1 MAYTLSG
8 GTIQTFKASD
18 GLPFRISST
27 GSTYLEFTSPVEHG
41 MKQGEYVLFSGITT
55 PFYISSVGNEIYDS
69 SKYVINITLAQ
80 IPTGITFTTIMIG
93 KRCIDLK
100 NLSGST
106 SQYYVHRLKTLT
118 SVNDFIMDGIGF
130 ETPIFEDEKKL
141 LYQNAAFV
149 NDVLVERN
157 RMESVLYDFK
167 TPLQLSGITNNLGY
181 TPTEV
186 YLATIFRNGAGYF
199 SYPPKVGFKFNF
211 HDTWI
216 DNIFTGTTES
226 KLSGTTYTFS
236 GITFTSGNTLPLGTT
251 GLVGSFVEYNPKEM
265 NERIISDAFHKI
277 TNPAPIFYYGQT
289 GNTTGF
295 SGATAANPFGLYY
308 QPYHK
313 IKLKELSPYIES
325 SKVNNPLNTTV
336 IFNMPDN
343 AIYDTT
349 DQVWRWRDVYD
360 DGYIDPD
367 GFGTNFPFINGNH
380 YVKTNINFYLRNE
393 RYYNNKQNGVKDFN
407 TDAKNN
413 PSDC

>member
-1 MAYTLSG
+1 
-8 GTIQTFKASD
+8 
-18 GLPFRISST
+18 
-27 GSTYLEFTSPVEHG
+27 
-41 MKQGEYVLFSGITT
+41 
-55 PFYISSVGNEIYDS
+55 
-69 SKYVINITLAQ
+69 
-80 IPTGITFTTIMIG
+80 
-93 KRCIDLK
+93 
-100 NLSGST
+100 
-106 SQYYVHRLKTLT
+106 
-118 SVNDFIMDGIGF
+118 MDTIGF

-141 LYQNAAFV
+141 LYQNSAFA
-149 NDVLVERN
+149 NDVLVEKN

-199 SYPPKVGFKFNF
+199 NKVKVGFKFNF
-211 HDTWI
+211 HNTWI
-216 DNIFTGTTES
+216 DNIFTGTTETS
-226 KLSGTTYTFS
+226 LLYTTGTTS
-236 GITFTSGNTLPLGTT
+236 GITFTYGQAIPKGTG

-289 GNTTGF
+289 GNTSGFTGA
-295 SGATAANPFGLYY
+295 SAANPFGLYY

-313 IKLKELSPYIES
+313 IKLKELSPYVES
-325 SKVNNPLNTTV
+325 SKTDNPLNTSV

-343 AIYDTT
+343 AKFDTT
-349 DQVWRWRDVYD
+349 DQVWRWRDLYD

>member
-1 MAYTLSG
+1 
-8 GTIQTFKASD
+8 
-18 GLPFRISST
+18 
-27 GSTYLEFTSPVEHG
+27 V
-41 MKQGEYVLFSGITT
+41 
-55 PFYISSVGNEIYDS
+55 
-69 SKYVINITLAQ
+69 
-80 IPTGITFTTIMIG
+80 
-93 KRCIDLK
+93 
-100 NLSGST
+100 
-106 SQYYVHRLKTLT
+106 
-118 SVNDFIMDGIGF
+118 
-130 ETPIFEDEKKL
+130 
-141 LYQNAAFV
+141 
-149 NDVLVERN
+149 
-157 RMESVLYDFK
+157 
-167 TPLQLSGITNNLGY
+167 
-181 TPTEV
+181 
-186 YLATIFRNGAGYF
+186 
-199 SYPPKVGFKFNF
+199 
-211 HDTWI
+211 
-216 DNIFTGTTES
+216 
-226 KLSGTTYTFS
+226 
-236 GITFTSGNTLPLGTT
+236 
-251 GLVGSFVEYNPKEM
+251 
-265 NERIISDAFHKI
+265 
-277 TNPAPIFYYGQT
+277 PIFYYGQT